1 MTGITEHRDQ
11 ARRRT
16 GRMRIPYLRLAVAVA
31 VLGLAACGRAEHDA
45 ASDSATPPTDDSA
58 YTFGPASP
66 GGTGKFYMG
75 REIPEINGPPD
86 AAWLDRTSRE
96 AEEHT
101 EKVAANL
108 DLKPDDV
115 IADIGAGTGF
125 FTFRLNPL
133 VPDGMV
139 YAEDIDP
146 EMIKVIDRR
155 KANRDA
161 DNVTTILGTVT
172 NPKLPKDSVDLVLL
186 VETYHAFTYPKE
198 MMAAIKTAMK
208 PGARLVV
215 IEHRKSSPPN
225 NKLEAIPKAQLV
237 AEMEAAGFTLIA
249 DKDVLPVQNFLV
261 FRKPE
266 NS

>member
-1 MTGITEHRDQ
+1 MKIGYRAPSLTAFSLALTLALAGCGGPSEKADTG
-11 ARRRT
+11 
-16 GRMRIPYLRLAVAVA
+16 
-31 VLGLAACGRAEHDA
+31 AATLDE
-45 ASDSATPPTDDSA
+45 SA
-58 YTFGPASP
+58 YTFGTPSV

-75 REIPEINGPPD
+75 REIPEIEGSPD

-108 DLKPDDV
+108 DLEPDDV

-125 FTFRLNPL
+125 FTFRINPL
-133 VPDGMV
+133 VPDGLV

-146 EMIKVIDRR
+146 EMLQVIERR
-155 KANRDA
+155 KANRQA
-161 DNVTTILGTVT
+161 ANVTTVLGTIT
-172 NPKLPKDSVDLVLL
+172 DPGLPKESVDLVLL

-198 MMAAIKTAMK
+198 MMRAITAAMK

-215 IEHRKSSPPN
+215 IEHRESTPPAN
-225 NKLEAIPKAQLV
+225 RLEAIPKGELV
-237 AEMEAAGFTLIA
+237 AEMEAAGLTLID

-261 FRKPE
+261 FRKP
-266 NS
+266 S

>member
-1 MTGITEHRDQ
+1 MTG
-11 ARRRT
+11 
-16 GRMRIPYLRLAVAVA
+16 PYLRLAVAA
-31 VLGLAACGRAEHDA
+31 LLLGLAACGRAEQDTTA
-45 ASDSATPPTDDSA
+45 DSAPVGNDSA

-115 IADIGAGTGF
+115 VADIGAGTGF
-125 FTFRLNPL
+125 FTFRINPL
-133 VPDGMV
+133 VPDGIV

-146 EMIKVIDRR
+146 DMIKVIDRR
-155 KANRDA
+155 KANRHA
-161 DNVTTILGTVT
+161 DNVTTVLGTIT
-172 NPKLPKDSVDLVLL
+172 DPKLPKSSVDLVLL

-198 MMAAIKTAMK
+198 MMQAIRTSMK
-208 PGARLVV
+208 PGARLVI
-215 IEHRKSSPPN
+215 IEHRKSSPPSN
-225 NKLEAIPKAQLV
+225 PLEAIPKAQLV

-266 NS
+266 NT

>member
-1 MTGITEHRDQ
+1 M
-11 ARRRT
+11 RRR
-16 GRMRIPYLRLAVAVA
+16 VFA
-31 VLGLAACGRAEHDA
+31 VLALGLLAAGCGSS
-45 ASDSATPPTDDSA
+45 SDSSSDAGAPAPDDSA
-58 YTFGPASP
+58 YTFGKPSP

-115 IADIGAGTGF
+115 VADIGAGTGF
-125 FTFRLNPL
+125 FTFRINPL
-133 VPDGMV
+133 VPDGIV

-146 EMIKVIDRR
+146 DMIKVIDRR
-155 KANRDA
+155 KANRHA
-161 DNVTTILGTVT
+161 DNVTTVLGTVT
-172 NPKLPKDSVDLVLL
+172 DPKLPKSSVDLVLL

-198 MMAAIKTAMK
+198 MMQAIRTSMK
-208 PGARLVV
+208 PGARLVI
-215 IEHRKSSPPN
+215 IEHRKSSPPSN
-225 NKLEAIPKAQLV
+225 PLEAIPKAQLV

-261 FRKPE
+261 FQKPE
-266 NS
+266 GAKN

>member
-1 MTGITEHRDQ
+1 MTTRY
-11 ARRRT
+11 RV
-16 GRMRIPYLRLAVAVA
+16 VAALLLCA
-31 VLGLAACGRAEHDA
+31 VLGACGR
-45 ASDSATPPTDDSA
+45 SAQNTSTQSPAVDESA
-58 YTFGPASP
+58 YTFGQPSA

-86 AAWLDRTSRE
+86 ASWLDRTSRE

-108 DLKPDDV
+108 DLKPTDV
-115 IADIGAGTGF
+115 VADIGAGTGF

-133 VPDGMV
+133 VPHGMV

-146 EMIKVIDRR
+146 DMIKVIDRR
-155 KANRDA
+155 KGNRNA
-161 DNVTTILGTVT
+161 DNVTTVLGTIT
-172 NPKLPKDSVDLVLL
+172 DPKLPKSSVDLVLL

-198 MMAAIKTAMK
+198 MMQAIRAAMK

-215 IEHRKSSPPN
+215 IEHREATPPEN
-225 NKLEAIPKAQLV
+225 RLEAIPKAQLV
-237 AEMEAAGFTLIA
+237 AEIEAAGFTLID

-261 FRKPE
+261 FRKPDGA
-266 NS
+266 